1 MRRLP
6 PKPKTDLPQPNKNY
20 VSPYYNPESL
30 RAHSQESLFE
40 KYYAAKLKKLEQEKR
55 KRSHN
60 ISREISHKQIDVNN
74 NISNEDEKANP
85 NIHGI
90 RPVKKEHNKIP
101 LPKPNEGSLI
111 LPKINHNY
119 LYENRKII
127 SEGKVPKKYH
137 IKEDNKPQ
145 YHKDFGKT
153 PEYLAQ
159 YKIEEERRKEY
170 EKLKEEE
177 KTYPKGT
184 RLVPDQERLKTLQ
197 DLIQAKQ
204 EIERTLEKMP
214 ITMRSLAVQN
224 KKAELESKMEEL
236 DKAIELF
243 SKKRVFVRDQ

>member
-1 MRRLP
+1 MKAPHLP
-6 PKPKTDLPQPNKNY
+6 FSCKFNDYETLASYADGRY
-20 VSPYYNPESL
+20 DYYDVERIEDFFSFKG
-30 RAHSQESLFE
+30 AYEIESLFE

-145 YHKDFGKT
+145 YHKDFGR
-153 PEYLAQ
+153 L
-159 YKIEEERRKEY
+159 YKNHN
-170 EKLKEEE
+170 
-177 KTYPKGT
+177 
-184 RLVPDQERLKTLQ
+184 
-197 DLIQAKQ
+197 LI
-204 EIERTLEKMP
+204 RHH
-214 ITMRSLAVQN
+214 
-224 KKAELESKMEEL
+224 
-236 DKAIELF
+236 
-243 SKKRVFVRDQ
+243 